1 MCPSHPALPGGCC
14 GCSRATT
21 CIRGRPGRV
30 QDNEGRLLYTGLILM
45 IPAVG
50 PRGDFLLS
58 ALHSPTLTS
67 TVPGKRP

>member
-21 CIRGRPGRV
+21 GIRGRPGRV

-45 IPAVG
+45 IPSVG

-58 ALHSPTLTS
+58 VLHSPTLTS
-67 TVPGKRP
+67 AVPGKRP